1 MACLEKP
8 MKLPCALALLLIV
21 TPAHLLALP
30 QTNLALCTRSATLL
44 ACKDGNGNYYSVR
57 SEGRSLY
64 LRGFEAASK
73 RLWAQTNTGYGRTTF
88 YTGLASDGEAWFGYS
103 RRVGWTTL
111 NRVSSS
117 SGQRFN
123 LHCSLIGGCR

>member
-1 MACLEKP
+1 
-8 MKLPCALALLLIV
+8 MKLPRVILLL
-21 TPAHLLALP
+21 LLALP
-30 QTNLALCTRSATLL
+30 TPLLAAMQRTDLAICTRSATLL
-44 ACKDGNGNYYSVR
+44 ACQDRQGNYYSVR
-57 SEGRSLY
+57 TEGSTFY
-64 LRGFEAASK
+64 LRGYDIASR
-73 RLWAQTNTGYGRTTF
+73 RLWAQTNSRYGQLTF
-88 YTGLASDGEAWFGYS
+88 FTGLASDGEAWVGYS

>member
-1 MACLEKP
+1 
-8 MKLPCALALLLIV
+8 MKLSRATALLL
-21 TPAHLLALP
+21 LAMPTTLFAMP
-30 QTNLALCTRSATLL
+30 QGSALALCTRSATLL
-44 ACKDGNGNYYSVR
+44 ACQDGKGSYYSVR
-57 SEGRSLY
+57 TEGSTFY
-64 LRGFEAASK
+64 LRGYDLNSR
-73 RLWAQTNTGYGRTTF
+73 RLWAQTNSRYGSLTF
-88 YTGLASDGEAWFGYS
+88 FTGLASDGEAWVGYS

>member
-1 MACLEKP
+1 
-8 MKLPCALALLLIV
+8 MKLPCACLLL
-21 TPAHLLALP
+21 LLAS
-30 QTNLALCTRSATLL
+30 TSTLAAMPPTGLAVCTHSATLL
-44 ACKDGNGNYYSVR
+44 ACQNANGNYYSVR
-57 SEGRSLY
+57 TEGSTFY
-64 LRGFEAASK
+64 LRGYDSGTR
-73 RLWAQTNTGYGRTTF
+73 RLWAQTNSRYGSLTF
-88 YTGLASDGEAWFGYS
+88 FTGLASDGEAWVGYS

>member
-1 MACLEKP
+1 MNRSKLAVWVLTFAVSTPLHAAIAHSGMA
-8 MKLPCALALLLIV
+8 V
-21 TPAHLLALP
+21 
-30 QTNLALCTRSATLL
+30 CTRSATLL
-44 ACKDGNGNYYSVR
+44 ACEDSKGSYYSVR
-57 SEGRSLY
+57 TDGSDFH
-64 LRGFEAASK
+64 LRGYDSVTR
-73 RLWAQTNTGYGRTTF
+73 RLWAQTNSRYGQMTF
-88 YTGLASDGEAWFGYS
+88 FTGLASDGEAWVGYS

>member
-1 MACLEKP
+1 
-8 MKLPCALALLLIV
+8 MKHSNLALLL
-21 TPAHLLALP
+21 LALAVPTPLYAAIP
-30 QTNLALCTRSATLL
+30 QPGLALCTRSATLL
-44 ACKDGNGNYYSVR
+44 ACEDGKGSFYSVR
-57 SEGRSLY
+57 TEGRDFH
-64 LRGFEAASK
+64 LRGYDSNSR
-73 RLWAQTNTGYGRTTF
+73 RLWAQTNSRYGQMTF
-88 YTGLASDGEAWFGYS
+88 FTGLASDGEAWVGYS